1 MMQVKRYEAVDMGEA
16 LRMVK
21 SDLGPEAVI
30 LGARQVRKGEGA
42 FGLFGRQVFE
52 VTAASSAAPKTAK
65 KKNYVEERPERPE
78 RQDRSQGDAQESR
91 RILEGTV
98 AALEPILDGVEAIRK
113 NLDGLS
119 QGVDREKMP
128 SNVGEDLRELK
139 SLVYHL
145 MDRSMS
151 EKEMKMGKNLI
162 ALFRILK
169 DKGVAGEYA
178 QALIDEIM
186 KSAEGRE
193 PDIRTL
199 IHLAA
204 ARMRDTMVF
213 GGWITKS
220 EDAGSGPKAVALV
233 GPTGVG
239 KTTTVAKLASR
250 LAGEGLKVGLATI
263 DTFRIAAVEQ
273 LKIYAKILNIP
284 IDVVLTPQDLGRAL
298 HLRKGL
304 DVILIDTAGRSQRDH
319 EQIGELADFFSGH
332 PSVDVKLALSASA
345 SERQMEE
352 AIRNFSALSLS
363 SIVFTKLDEA
373 AQLGPLFNQSVKT
386 GLPVAYFTTGQRV
399 PEDMEEAGAKRLIN
413 GLFTT

>member
-1 MMQVKRYEAVDMGEA
+1 MMQVKRYEAIDMGEA

-52 VTAASSAAPKTAK
+52 VTAASSAAPKIVK
-65 KKNYVEERPERPE
+65 KKTRMIEDIPE
-78 RQDRSQGDAQESR
+78 RSQGETQDAR
-91 RILEGTV
+91 KILEGTV

-113 NLDGLS
+113 NLDGVWR
-119 QGVDREKMP
+119 GAEKDKQP
-128 SNVGEDLRELK
+128 SSVAEDLRELK

-145 MDRSMS
+145 MDISMS
-151 EKEMKMGKNLI
+151 EKEMKMGKSLI
-162 ALFRILK
+162 ALSRILK
-169 DKGVAGEYA
+169 DRGVAGEYA
-178 QALIDEIM
+178 QSVIDEIM
-186 KSAEGRE
+186 ERAEGRE

-199 IHLAA
+199 IHLVA

-213 GGWITKS
+213 GGWIIKS
-220 EDAGSGPKAVALV
+220 EDEGARPKAVALV

-239 KTTTVAKLASR
+239 KTTTIAKLASR
-250 LAGEGLKVGLATI
+250 LAGDGFKVGLATI

-304 DVILIDTAGRSQRDH
+304 DVVLIDTAGRGQRDL
-319 EQIGELADFFSGH
+319 EQIGELAKFFSGQ
-332 PSVDVKLALSASA
+332 PGVDVKLTLSASS

-352 AIRNFSALSLS
+352 AIKNFSALSLS

-373 AQLGPLFNQSVKT
+373 AQLGPVFNQSVKT

-413 GLFTT
+413 GLFTN

>member
-1 MMQVKRYEAVDMGEA
+1 MQVKRYEAIDMGEV

-52 VTAASSAAPKTAK
+52 VTAASPIAPKIAK
-65 KKNYVEERPERPE
+65 KKTRVIEDIPERSHGE
-78 RQDRSQGDAQESR
+78 TRDAR
-91 RILEGTV
+91 KILEGTV
-98 AALEPILDGVEAIRK
+98 AALEPILDGVDKIRK
-113 NLDGLS
+113 DMDS
-119 QGVDREKMP
+119 ISRSARMDKTP
-128 SNVGEDLRELK
+128 SSVAEDLRELK

-169 DKGVAGEYA
+169 DRGVAGEYA
-178 QALIDEIM
+178 QALVDEIM
-186 KSAEGRE
+186 AQADGRE

-213 GGWITKS
+213 GGWITIS
-220 EDAGSGPKAVALV
+220 EDDGARPKAVALV

-239 KTTTVAKLASR
+239 KTTTIAKLASR

-284 IDVVLTPQDLGRAL
+284 IDVVMTPQDLGRAL

-304 DVILIDTAGRSQRDH
+304 DVILIDTAGRGQRDL
-319 EQIGELADFFSGH
+319 EQIGELAKFFSGQ
-332 PSVDVKLALSASA
+332 PQVDVKLTLSASS

-352 AIRNFSALSLS
+352 AIRNFSALSPS
-363 SIVFTKLDEA
+363 SVVFTKLDEA
-373 AQLGPLFNQSVKT
+373 AQLGPVFNQGVKT

-413 GLFTT
+413 GLFVT

>member
-52 VTAASSAAPKTAK
+52 VTAASSGAPKIAK

-78 RQDRSQGDAQESR
+78 RLERGQGEAQDARK
-91 RILEGTV
+91 ILEGTV

-113 NLDGLS
+113 NLDGIS
-119 QGVDREKMP
+119 RGAEKDK
-128 SNVGEDLRELK
+128 SSSSVADDLRELK

-151 EKEMKMGKNLI
+151 EKELKMGKNLI

-169 DKGVAGEYA
+169 DRGVAGEYA
-178 QALIDEIM
+178 QAVIDEIM
-186 KSAEGRE
+186 GRADGRE

-213 GGWITKS
+213 GGWVTKS
-220 EDAGSGPKAVALV
+220 EDDGAGPKAVALV

-250 LAGEGLKVGLATI
+250 LTGEGLKVGLATI
-263 DTFRIAAVEQ
+263 DTYRIAAVEQ

-284 IDVVLTPQDLGRAL
+284 IDVVLTPQDLGRAM

-304 DVILIDTAGRSQRDH
+304 DVILIDTAGRGQRDL
-319 EQIGELADFFSGH
+319 EQIGELAKFFSEH
-332 PSVDVKLALSASA
+332 PSVDVKLTLSASS

-352 AIRNFSALSLS
+352 TIRNFSGLSPS

-373 AQLGPLFNQSVKT
+373 AQLGPVFNQSVKT

-413 GLFTT
+413 GLFTN

>member
-1 MMQVKRYEAVDMGEA
+1 MMQVKRYEAIDMGEA

-21 SDLGPEAVI
+21 NDLGPEAVI
-30 LGARQVRKGEGA
+30 LGARQVSKGEGA
-42 FGLFGRQVFE
+42 FGLFGRQMFE
-52 VTAASSAAPKTAK
+52 VTAASSVTPKTAK
-65 KKNYVEERPERPE
+65 KKTRVIEDIPER
-78 RQDRSQGDAQESR
+78 SQSEAPDTR
-91 RILEGTV
+91 KILEGTV
-98 AALEPILDGVEAIRK
+98 AALEPILDGVDKIRK
-113 NLDGLS
+113 NLDSMSRGAER
-119 QGVDREKMP
+119 DKTP
-128 SNVGEDLRELK
+128 SSVAEDLRELK

-169 DKGVAGEYA
+169 DRGVAGEYA

-186 KSAEGRE
+186 AQADSRE

-220 EDAGSGPKAVALV
+220 EDDGDGPKAVALV

-239 KTTTVAKLASR
+239 KTTTIAKLASR
-250 LAGEGLKVGLATI
+250 LVGEGLKVGLATI

-284 IDVVLTPQDLGRAL
+284 IDVVITPQDLGRAL
-298 HLRKGL
+298 HLRKGF
-304 DVILIDTAGRSQRDH
+304 DVILIDTAGRGQRDL
-319 EQIGELADFFSGH
+319 EQIGELAKFFSGQ
-332 PSVDVKLALSASA
+332 PPVDVKLTLSASS

-373 AQLGPLFNQSVKT
+373 AQLGPVFNQGVKT

>member
-52 VTAASSAAPKTAK
+52 VTAASSGAPKPAK
-65 KKNYVEERPERPE
+65 KKNYVEERPERQE
-78 RQDRSQGDAQESR
+78 RQDRGQGEAQEAR
-91 RILEGTV
+91 KILEGTV

-113 NLDGLS
+113 NLDGIS
-119 QGVDREKMP
+119 QGAEREKMP
-128 SNVGEDLRELK
+128 LSVAEDLRELK

-169 DKGVAGEYA
+169 DRGVAGEYA

-186 KSAEGRE
+186 KSADGRE

-220 EDAGSGPKAVALV
+220 EDPSAGPKAVALV

-239 KTTTVAKLASR
+239 KTTTVAKLAAR

-263 DTFRIAAVEQ
+263 DTYRIAAVEQ

-284 IDVVLTPQDLGRAL
+284 IDVVLTPHDLGRAL

-304 DVILIDTAGRSQRDH
+304 DVILIDTAGRGQRDR
-319 EQIGELADFFSGH
+319 EQIGELAEFFSGH
-332 PSVDVKLALSASA
+332 PSVDVKMTLSASS

-373 AQLGPLFNQSVKT
+373 AQMGPVFNQSVKT

>member
-16 LRMVK
+16 LRMIK

-52 VTAASSAAPKTAK
+52 VTAASSAAPKAVK
-65 KKNYVEERPERPE
+65 KKNYAEERPERSE
-78 RQDRSQGDAQESR
+78 RLGHSQGEAQDAR
-91 RILEGTV
+91 KILEGTV

-113 NLDGLS
+113 ELDGIS
-119 QGVDREKMP
+119 RDSDRDKA
-128 SNVGEDLRELK
+128 SSSVADDLRELK

-151 EKEMKMGKNLI
+151 EKEQKMGKNLI

-169 DKGVAGEYA
+169 DRGVAGEYA
-178 QALIDEIM
+178 QAVIDEIM
-186 KSAEGRE
+186 GRAEGRE

-213 GGWITKS
+213 GGWITKPDD
-220 EDAGSGPKAVALV
+220 DAAGPKAVALV

-250 LAGEGLKVGLATI
+250 LAGEGFKVGLATI
-263 DTFRIAAVEQ
+263 DTYRIAAVEQ

-304 DVILIDTAGRSQRDH
+304 DVILIDTAGRGQRDL
-319 EQIGELADFFSGH
+319 EQIGELAKFFSGH
-332 PSVDVKLALSASA
+332 PSVDVKLTLSASS

-352 AIRNFSALSLS
+352 TIRNFAPLSIS
-363 SIVFTKLDEA
+363 SVVFTKLDEA
-373 AQLGPLFNQSVKT
+373 AQLGPVFNQSVKT

-413 GLFTT
+413 GLFTN